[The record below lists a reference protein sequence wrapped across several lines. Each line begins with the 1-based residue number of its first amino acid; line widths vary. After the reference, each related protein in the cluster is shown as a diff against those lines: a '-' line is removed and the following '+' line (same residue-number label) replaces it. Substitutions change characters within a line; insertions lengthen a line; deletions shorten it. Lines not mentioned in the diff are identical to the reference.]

1 MLSDSKTP
9 DNMFIELKQNK
20 LTAYCLHKLQYTK
33 LEWNLKQESPIIV
46 LFFFRHTLQI
56 VCANKVMTVSNS
68 SLFH

>member
-46 LFFFRHTLQI
+46 FFSDTRYR
-56 VCANKVMTVSNS
+56 
-68 SLFH
+68 